1 MKLKQILISG
11 CVIVLFSCSKKDIAE
26 PFDPAKLAGTTYS
39 TSTRT
44 NIIQFISNDSLIY
57 TNTLYPEFDIKL
69 KLKYTIEGE
78 KLEFS
83 GADTIR
89 TDYKDPILNT
99 EHFMVYYYQESFR
112 GYFKNAEI
120 LEASQM
126 LHGWN
131 SYEDDEYPTG
141 TNSITTRGVI
151 FNRENK

>member
-1 MKLKQILISG
+1 MRLKQILFLG
-11 CVIVLFSCSKKDIAE
+11 CVIALFSCSKEDITE
-26 PFDPAKLAGTTYS
+26 PFDPAKLVGTTYS
-39 TSTRT
+39 TSTLT
-44 NIIQFISNDSLIY
+44 NVIQFISNDSLIY
-57 TNTLYPEFDIKL
+57 TNTLYSEFDIKL

-89 TDYKDPILNT
+89 IDYKDPILST
-99 EHFMVYYYQESFR
+99 DHFMIYYYQESFR

-126 LHGWN
+126 RYGWN
-131 SYEDDEYPTG
+131 SYEDDEYLTG